1 VAINQA
7 IANGERMT
15 ADLRIF
21 GLCML
26 SCALLTAPTQL
37 RAAGPNIIHILADDL
52 GYGSVGFNGQLKIQ
66 TPNLDA
72 LASGGMKFTSAY
84 SCPTCAAARSTLYTG
99 FNTGH
104 ANVDGNSELT
114 AGFNA
119 DEIMTGTVLK
129 QAGYNTAVFGK
140 WGFGATGSYVQNG
153 PDNEPTI
160 STPASLPNNHGVD
173 TFYGF
178 LNHSA
183 AQDYFYQWMWKTQT
197 GAPNGLTTVANNLGP
212 PNATYP
218 AGSPEYTHDLIAKE
232 SEKYITA
239 HAADSSPF
247 FMELNYTIPHF
258 DITQISSAPGG
269 LGIYSGA
276 AYSSWTT
283 EQKQYAAMITRMDA
297 SVGSLMAKLSNPD
310 GIPNTNDSILNNTLV
325 IFTSDNGADGEA
337 EAPRNFFTA
346 NAPFRGGKFEIYE
359 GGIHMP
365 EVAYWNGTIAP
376 GSVSNYR
383 TDLADFMA
391 TAADLAGVDT
401 PVGVDGT
408 SLKPIL
414 TGQGPMKQR
423 DYLVFEQHG
432 IHGDDADSRVG
443 RWTVIRQDGMKLI
456 RYDNETQELYNLNTD
471 PDENA
476 PLSLAN
482 PTNLAI
488 AQELEADAI
497 ADDVTRGA
505 VQYHKWTGPNGGS
518 LESAGN
524 WGATTAPDRY
534 WSAVVA
540 NTGASPAI
548 AHVATDV
555 TTLGVEVK
563 GSTAMQVVNVHS
575 GRTLTSLNEVR
586 VGNHG
591 RIDLA
596 DGTVASSRWVNIKAG
611 GQVIGQGTVKG
622 DVYNQ
627 GTVSPGRTNDT
638 PAWPVAPP
646 PALPPSGLNT
656 GTVTAMAFNFSGV
669 QDEVPVNQ
677 TTTLS
682 PYVELTHGLD
692 FGPSIGPRWSAGG
705 TDAGNELNAI
715 GFNATS
721 LSQAIT
727 NGDYIT
733 FSVDPV
739 AGAGIIPDSVSFRF
753 WRNGNPTAG
762 TTGSPPNFAIL
773 SDVKGFTAGDVLA
786 QATYSDFT
794 DRNHD
799 YTAVQHTLTAPLPTV
814 TAAIDGPTEYR
825 LYAWGA
831 TNPASNIHVNAV
843 SLSAKFVGVPSLEF
857 NFSGVQN
864 QGPLTALK
872 RKDANVT
879 LASGLTYGPG
889 LNASSNNNAGNELNV
904 AGFSTGSTQQSALD
918 GNDYLTFTV
927 QAVTG
932 MTMIP
937 DSASFTIWRQSQTSA
952 TGYALFSSATG
963 FSAGQQLAQASINA
977 ATIGAAAQLA
987 IEGTISSPQPTT
999 SPVEFRLYGWGAGS
1013 SLDNTHVTAA
1023 SMRARFAS
1031 IVGVSIDPT
1040 GSISVQGDF
1049 YHQAGGQI
1057 AIDLGGRSAGVDYDT
1072 INVVGKVNLAGDLSV
1087 SLADAGGSPFAPV
1100 SGDLFQILTA
1110 TQGLTGQFANVALP
1124 TLPWDL
1130 NWKVNYF
1137 STAVT
1142 LSVIVT
1148 GDFDH
1153 DGFVNTSDYVVWR
1166 KNNGSVA
1173 DYNAWRANFGTVLG
1187 SGSGVGLG
1195 SSNGANVPEPTSFV
1209 LLITGAAFF
1218 GVRRRR
1224 RGQADGRIRAA
1235 I

>member
-1 VAINQA
+1 MRSLLYIVCSGLAIGA
-7 IANGERMT
+7 V
-15 ADLRIF
+15 
-21 GLCML
+21 LCVPP
-26 SCALLTAPTQL
+26 A
-37 RAAGPNIIHILADDL
+37 RAAGPNIIHIFADDL
-52 GYGSVGFNGQLKIQ
+52 GYGSVGFNGQTKIL

-72 LASGGMKFTSAY
+72 LATGGMKFTSAY

-140 WGFGATGSYVQNG
+140 WGFGATGSYNLTG
-153 PDNEPTI
+153 PDSVPTI
-160 STPASLPNNHGVD
+160 NSAASLPNNHGID

-183 AQDYFYQWMWKTQT
+183 AQDYFYQWIWKTQT
-197 GAPNGLTTVANNLGP
+197 GAPNGVTTVANNGGA

-218 AGSPEYTHDLIAKE
+218 TGSPLYTHDLIASQ
-232 SEKYITA
+232 SEQYVTA

-247 FMELNYTIPHF
+247 FMEVNYTIPHF
-258 DITQISSAPGG
+258 DIDQISSVPGG
-269 LGIYSGA
+269 LGIYSGG
-276 AYSSWTT
+276 AYASWTT
-283 EQKQYAAMITRMDA
+283 EQKEYAAMITRMDA

-310 GIPNTNDSILNNTLV
+310 GNPNTNDSILNTTLV
-325 IFTSDNGADGEA
+325 VFTSDNGADLGA
-337 EAPRNFFTA
+337 VAPRAFFSA

-359 GGIHMP
+359 GGIRMP
-365 EVAYWNGTIAP
+365 QVAYWNGTVAP

-391 TAADLAGVDT
+391 TSADLAGVDA
-401 PVGVDGT
+401 PVGIDGT

-414 TGQGPMKQR
+414 TGQGQMKSR

-432 IHGDDADSRVG
+432 VHGDDLDPRIG

-505 VQYHKWTGPNGGS
+505 VQYHTWSGANGAS
-518 LESAGN
+518 LHLATN
-524 WGATTAPDRY
+524 WSSLTAPDRY

-540 NTGASPAI
+540 NTGASPTI

-563 GSTAMQVVNVHS
+563 GNTAMQVVNVHA
-575 GRTLTSLNEVR
+575 GRTLTGLNEVR

-596 DGTVASSRWVNIKAG
+596 DGTVASNRWVNIKSG

-627 GTVSPGRTNDT
+627 GVVSPGRTNDT
-638 PAWPVAPP
+638 PAWPVATP
-646 PALPPSGLNT
+646 PALPPSSLNT
-656 GTVTAMAFNFSGV
+656 STVAAATFNFSGV
-669 QDEVPVNQ
+669 QDEVPLSATSVQ
-677 TTTLS
+677 S
-682 PYVELTHGLD
+682 PYVEVTHGLD
-692 FGPSIGPRWSAGG
+692 YGPRTTGASVGPRWGGGG
-705 TDAGNELNAI
+705 TDAGNELNLI
-715 GFNATS
+715 GFNASS
-721 LSQAIT
+721 LAQAIA
-727 NGDYIT
+727 NDDYFT
-733 FSVDPV
+733 FSVDPI
-739 AGAGIIPDSVSFRF
+739 AGAGILPSIVSFQL
-753 WRNGNPTAG
+753 WRNGNL
-762 TTGSPPNFAIL
+762 TTMTSAAPQNFAIF
-773 SDVKGFTAGDVLA
+773 SDVKGFAVGDVLA
-786 QATYSDFT
+786 QATYTDFG
-794 DRNHD
+794 DKNNHS
-799 YTAVQHTLTAPLPTV
+799 TVQHTISATLPTI
-814 TAAIDGPTEYR
+814 ASAIDGPTEYR

-831 TNPASNIHVNAV
+831 TAATGNFHVNAT
-843 SLSAKFVGVPSLEF
+843 SLSAKFMAVSSLEF
-857 NFSGVQN
+857 NFAGVQN
-864 QGPLTALK
+864 QAPLTALK
-872 RKDANVT
+872 RQDASISLT
-879 LASGLTYGPG
+879 SGLNYGPG
-889 LNASSNNNAGNELNV
+889 LNASSTGNAGNEFNV
-904 AGFSTGSTQQSALD
+904 AGFATGATQQSALTGD
-918 GNDYLTFTV
+918 DYLTFSV
-927 QAVTG
+927 QSVTG

-937 DSASFTIWRQSQTSA
+937 DSVSFTLWRQSTTSA
-952 TGYALFSSATG
+952 TGYALFSSVGG
-963 FSAGQQLAQASINA
+963 FTSGQQIAQSNMNP
-977 ATIGAAAQLA
+977 ATIGSANSLKL
-987 IEGTISSPQPTT
+987 EGSFLSPQPTT
-999 SPVEFRLYGWGAGS
+999 APIEFRLYGWGAGS

-1031 IVGVSIDPT
+1031 IVGVPIDPT

-1057 AIDLGGRSAGVDYDT
+1057 AIDLGGHSAGVDFDT
-1072 INVVGKVNLAGDLSV
+1072 INVVGKINLAGDLSV
-1087 SLADAGGSPFAPV
+1087 LLADAGGNPLAPA
-1100 SGDLFQILTA
+1100 SGDVFQILTA
-1110 TQGLTGQFANVALP
+1110 TQGITGQFANISLP

-1130 NWKVNYF
+1130 DWGVNYL
-1137 STAVT
+1137 SNAVT
-1142 LSVIVT
+1142 LSVLIT
-1148 GDFDH
+1148 GDFNHDH
-1153 DGFVNTSDYVVWR
+1153 FVNSADYVVWR

-1173 DYNAWRANFGTVLG
+1173 AYNAWRANFGAALG
-1187 SGSGVGLG
+1187 SGSSLSAG
-1195 SSNGANVPEPTSFV
+1195 SSSGANVPEPASIV
-1209 LLITGAAFF
+1209 LIAMVAALV
-1218 GVRRRR
+1218 GVSRRR
-1224 RGQADGRIRAA
+1224 RG
-1235 I
+1235 